1 MSDTTGMQE
10 SKSYRTLVL
19 CLLTLMY
26 VVSFIDRQIIGIL
39 SPFIQKDL
47 GFTDTELGW
56 LKGLAFA
63 FLYAIAGIPI
73 AWLADR
79 YSRKKIITLALVA
92 WSGFTALTGSVSS
105 FVHMFLARMGVGIG
119 EAGGSPP
126 SHSIISDLYPKE
138 QRTSALG
145 VYSLGIPIGIGFSY
159 LLAGALVETLGWR
172 GTLLFLGAFGILLAA
187 VLAFVIKEPKRGQ
200 LDGKNLNLKSVGI
213 GESIVTLAKIP
224 SWFAM
229 CMGIAWVSFGGYA
242 VSAWGVDYLMRFKPE
257 YLPEEY
263 GGEPVLFKWLMF
275 WYGVVHLFG
284 YGAGTYFGALIT
296 EKLAKKNI
304 SFYGIMPGAVLL
316 IGVPALIAAFWVQSI
331 PAHIFLITIYLLSA
345 GVYLGPSF
353 ATAQTL
359 APINMRAMS
368 TALFFMILN
377 IIALGGG
384 PTYVGMLSE
393 RLMETHGNV
402 HSLRL
407 AMTTLI
413 VPYILSIIAFFWAA
427 KTLPKDWDDADKRN
441 KEMAAESETVG

>member
-1 MSDTTGMQE
+1 MSNIPEMSE
-10 SKSYRTLVL
+10 SKRYRTIVL

-39 SPFIQKDL
+39 SPFIKEDL
-47 GFTDTELGW
+47 GFTDTQLGW

-79 YSRKKIITLALVA
+79 YSRKKIITAALVA

-105 FVHMFLARMGVGIG
+105 FVYMFLARMGVGIG

-138 QRTSALG
+138 KRTSALG
-145 VYSLGIPIGIGFSY
+145 FYSLGIPIGIGFSY
-159 LLAGALVETLGWR
+159 LLAGALVESLGWR
-172 GTLLFLGAFGILLAA
+172 GTLIFLGGFGILLAL
-187 VLAFVIKEPKRGQ
+187 VLAIVIKEPKRGQ
-200 LDGKNLNLKSVGI
+200 LDGENLKLKTVGI
-213 GESIVTLAKIP
+213 GESIITLAKIP

-242 VSAWGVDYLMRFKPE
+242 VSAWGIDYIMRFKPE
-257 YLPEEY
+257 YLPPKY
-263 GGEPVLFKWLMF
+263 GGEPGLYKWLMF
-275 WYGVVHLFG
+275 WFGLLHLIG

-296 EKLAKKNI
+296 EKLAKKNV

-316 IGVPALIAAFWVQSI
+316 VGVPALIAAFWVQNI
-331 PAHIFLITIYLLSA
+331 AVHLALITVYLISA

-384 PTYVGMLSE
+384 PTFVGILSE
-393 RLMETHGNV
+393 RLMETHGEV

-407 AMTTLI
+407 AMTTLV
-413 VPYILSIIAFFWAA
+413 VPYIISVIAFFWAA
-427 KTLPKDWDDADKRN
+427 KTLPKDWDEADKRN
-441 KEMAAESETVG
+441 KEMAAQSEA